1 MNKVKAIIMGFG
13 DRGQVYAEYAKK
25 APERFEIVGVV
36 DPDTVRVEK
45 AKKLYGLSDDMCF
58 TDPQKFYAKGK
69 ICDAVINA
77 TMDSLHFKTTV
88 PLLNAGY
95 NVLLEKPISNS
106 PEELRELSRLA
117 KQNNVVLMICH
128 VLRYA
133 PFYKKIKQVLLNG
146 EIGNVKHMHLAENV
160 AIYHV
165 LSSYIRGKWNSEK
178 ECGSG
183 MLMAKCCHDLDL
195 IVWLK
200 GENNEVEK
208 VSSLGSRAF
217 FTSKNKPRGGGTRCL
232 VDCAVEK
239 DCPYSCKKLYLDNDV
254 YPFLIWT
261 GVDGKDWSEVTDR
274 HLREELLK
282 TVNPHGKCC
291 FEDKDLVDQQSVIVM
306 FKDGSTA
313 SLDMTGGVSRPGR
326 SIHIVGTTG
335 EIEGFLEEN
344 KFVVRKYEPDTLGYT
359 ERTVEIS
366 EDVSGAHSG
375 GDLRL
380 AEDFVSAVLK
390 RPKSV
395 SCTDIDDSISGHL
408 AVIAAEQSRKTDK
421 TVYLDTLVD

>member
-95 NVLLEKPISNS
+95 NVLLEKPVSNS
-106 PEELRELSRLA
+106 PEELMELSRLA

-133 PFYKKIKQVLLNG
+133 PFYKKIKQLLLSG

-200 GENNEVEK
+200 GANNEVEK

-217 FTSKNKPRGGGTRCL
+217 FTSKNKPHGGGTRCL

-344 KFVVRKYEPDTLGYT
+344 KFVVRKYDPDTLGYT

-390 RPKSV
+390 QPKSV